1 MDEKKLTKDDVE
13 EIVNQFA
20 MKYAK
25 EAHGLPDTA
34 VRIILWPTD
43 KWVSC
48 TQAGP
53 TAIIKMGLHLDD
65 PMFNEAM
72 RRAIDHVAVRH
83 LYQRMEIEKVADIV
97 RRREELRRIQ
107 RVRYNFDSEL
117 VPHMLKDHEVS
128 VRRFQRVEVV
138 HRETGQREVMEYETG
153 HGNIFTMTEVAK
165 ARLSRRVLEAKIQA
179 KAEVDPFELS
189 SDDPNWIA
197 RTA

>member
-1 MDEKKLTKDDVE
+1 MENKKLTKDDVE

-20 MKYAK
+20 TKYAK

-48 TQAGP
+48 TVAGP
-53 TAIIKMGLHLDD
+53 TAIIKMGLKLDH
-65 PMFNEAM
+65 PVFNEAM
-72 RRAIDHVAVRH
+72 RRAIDHVAIRH

-97 RRREELRRIQ
+97 RRSEELRRIQ

-117 VPHMLKDHEVS
+117 VPHMLKEHEVA

-138 HRETGQREVMEYETG
+138 HRATGKREVVEYETG

-165 ARLSRRVLEAKIQA
+165 ARLSRRILEDRV
-179 KAEVDPFELS
+179 AEVNPFDLS